1 MFTTETCLSIIFCR
15 LHGCNEVPGL
25 RRFALDNRAK
35 DEVTEDDF
43 GARNEKTDSV

>member
-15 LHGCNEVPGL
+15 LHGCNEVAL

-35 DEVTEDDF
+35 DEVAEDDF
-43 GARNEKTDSV
+43 GARNEKTDGV